1 MSKSPAL
8 VRIINPSTRWVAFGD
23 YRCGVELSVTPEEAA
38 LLAPKG
44 FIPVVPAAPPAGV
57 TPTITPEA

>member
-1 MSKSPAL
+1 MTHPKT

-57 TPTITPEA
+57 TPTITPEE

>member
-57 TPTITPEA
+57 TPTITPEE